1 MKAIHTQVKSF
12 SHMMMPSSVSAAA
25 DESIIPVII
34 DSGCSSCRVGFAGD
48 DSPRV
53 IHNSRKFAWG
63 NNVAPIQRGRVV
75 EWERLEALW
84 WEALMDKQVG
94 YVDSP
99 KLFTVGTLSNRFDRE
114 KTTQIDSESFNAT
127 AAYLKSEAVLVLYA
141 NGMATGLVLDSG
153 HEITH
158 SVPVLEGNPIYT
170 GISTMELGG
179 MNLTKYL
186 QK

>member
-1 MKAIHTQVKSF
+1 
-12 SHMMMPSSVSAAA
+12 
-25 DESIIPVII
+25 
-34 DSGCSSCRVGFAGD
+34 
-48 DSPRV
+48 
-53 IHNSRKFAWG
+53 
-63 NNVAPIQRGRVV
+63 
-75 EWERLEALW
+75 
-84 WEALMDKQVG
+84 MDKQVG